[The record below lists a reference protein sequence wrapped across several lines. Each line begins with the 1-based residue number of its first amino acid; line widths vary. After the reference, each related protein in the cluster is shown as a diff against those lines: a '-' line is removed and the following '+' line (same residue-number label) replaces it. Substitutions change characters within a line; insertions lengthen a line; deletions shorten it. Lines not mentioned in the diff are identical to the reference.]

1 MNTATRLASYGSW
14 FAFYLCGLDAR
25 VSLAGEAV
33 QLNSPVS
40 VQANERD
47 TVCGLGGPR

>member
-1 MNTATRLASYGSW
+1 
-14 FAFYLCGLDAR
+14 
-25 VSLAGEAV
+25 V

>member
-1 MNTATRLASYGSW
+1 
-14 FAFYLCGLDAR
+14 
-25 VSLAGEAV
+25 VSLAGETV